1 MSEAKYLSF
10 MEANLAAA
18 TLPNPFNRGEKVLD
32 LVLADVAQHS
42 PLERQI
48 AKDLEERAEHG
59 LWKYGQYLRTQ
70 DGRPPLWD
78 AYQEAL
84 DLLMYVK
91 KDRANGLVEEY
102 LVQEVWAIVNEL
114 RRVLNRREEDRHVS

>member
-48 AKDLEERAEHG
+48 AKDLEERAKHG

-84 DLLMYVK
+84 DLLMYLA
-91 KDRANGLVEEY
+91 KDRANGDVDDDLY
-102 LVQEVWAIVNEL
+102 QNAWQTAKDL
-114 RRVLNRREEDRHVS
+114 RTYLNRREEDRHVS